1 MSSISPDIVTNGLV
15 LCLDAAD
22 KKSYSGSG
30 TTWNDRSG
38 NGYDGTLSGGVSF
51 DSSRGGVLDFD
62 GVDDKVAI
70 PNSTNLQEHLRV
82 DQTVCILMKLDP
94 TYTSG
99 RRNPIHKNYS
109 GEISVTVENATS
121 ASYYWGGN
129 QNNVDSGGGDDE
141 GGGYCN
147 SSTSMADG
155 WFEKGNDI
163 WVAYTVVR
171 DIGNADIL
179 AYINGILRQE
189 KNACTPNTKSKV
201 TSDELQI
208 GTGYAGWWFGQIASV
223 RIYNRVL
230 SASEVLQNFN
240 AMKSRFGVT

>member
-1 MSSISPDIVTNGLV
+1 MALSRGPNIVTDGLV

-22 KKSYSGSG
+22 EKSYSGSG

-38 NGYDGTLSGGVSF
+38 NGYNGTLSGGVGF
-51 DSSRGGVLDFD
+51 DSSCGGVLDFD

-70 PNSTNLQEHLRV
+70 PNSTNLQEHLMV

-99 RRNPIHKNYS
+99 RRNIINKEYG
-109 GEISVTVENATS
+109 GEISVTVEDAAA
-121 ASYYWGGN
+121 ASYYWAGQ
-129 QNNVDSGGGDDE
+129 QNNENGGGGDDE

-147 SSTSMADG
+147 SSTWMATG

-179 AYINGILRQE
+179 AYINGILRE
-189 KNACTPNTKSKV
+189 EEAACSPNTQSKV
-201 TSDELQI
+201 TSSELQI

-240 AMKSRFGVT
+240 AHKSRFGL